1 MAVVLDFLVLVLAG
15 GAVGY
20 AVGLT
25 GVGGGS
31 LMTPI
36 LLLMGYP
43 PPVAIGTDL
52 LYAGLTKSGG
62 MLVHHRKG
70 HVVWRTVALMACGS
84 IPVTLLLHF
93 TLLSNEAFRSLPHF
107 DQLLTTTLGVM
118 LLLTSMVIVLN
129 KHISRYIEAR
139 ARLRNGNG
147 NGHANGNG
155 NGNGNGSLQRNA
167 WTVLLGALLGLC
179 VTLSSVGAGAFG
191 AAALFLL
198 LPKMPSV
205 RIVGTDIAHAV
216 PLTLLGGLGYLANGL
231 VDFRLLAALLCGSLP
246 GIYLGSHTGGRI
258 PERLLRGILVV
269 ALLSLGV
276 KFTFFGAH

>member
-43 PPVAIGTDL
+43 APVAIGTDL

-70 HVVWRTVALMACGS
+70 HVVWRTVLLMAAGS
-84 IPVTLLLHF
+84 LPMTLLLHF
-93 TLLSNEAFRSLPHF
+93 TLLNNEDFRSMPHF
-107 DQLLTTTLGVM
+107 ERLLTTTLGVM
-118 LLLTSMVIVLN
+118 LLLTSLVIVLN
-129 KHISRYIEAR
+129 KHISRFIEAR
-139 ARLRNGNG
+139 ARLRNDNG
-147 NGHANGNG
+147 NGHGNVRT
-155 NGNGNGSLQRNA
+155 NGNGSLQRDI
-167 WTVLLGALLGLC
+167 WTFLLGALLGLC

-198 LPKMPSV
+198 LPKLPSV
-205 RIVGTDIAHAV
+205 KIVGTDIAHAV
-216 PLTLLGGLGYLANGL
+216 PLTLLGGAGYLLNGL

-258 PERLLRGILVV
+258 PEGLLRGILVV
-269 ALLSLGV
+269 ALLGLGV